1 MILMGETNR
10 VQVARKGME
19 ININQQKETTKQKEE
34 LEIIWYKK
42 IGMWKMPQINIL
54 EEILMQMEEPK
65 PWHCSFFDHAWQ
77 GKPVD
82 VSGVP

>member
-34 LEIIWYKK
+34 LEIIVM
-42 IGMWKMPQINIL
+42 I
-54 EEILMQMEEPK
+54 
-65 PWHCSFFDHAWQ
+65 
-77 GKPVD
+77 
-82 VSGVP
+82 